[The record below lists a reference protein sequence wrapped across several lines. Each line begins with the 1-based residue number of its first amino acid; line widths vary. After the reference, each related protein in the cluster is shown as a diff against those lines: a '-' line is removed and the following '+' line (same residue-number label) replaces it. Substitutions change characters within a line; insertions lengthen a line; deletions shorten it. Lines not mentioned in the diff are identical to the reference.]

1 MNFRFRIL
9 LLLLLVPVWARGQ
22 ELRSALPLEDGFL
35 AAGECLAWL
44 DAEGNVLK
52 THPVEV
58 PLVSLAES
66 NGQIY
71 ALDTLGREVL
81 RLSSDGEVQERDK
94 PPVVGR
100 LRALASNRDM
110 LMAVTDAGEILTRY
124 DGRNWK
130 VVAFNMQYAGY
141 YPRMSWTAVAAGGG
155 SIMVAGVREDGTPA
169 AFVSSRGTVWSQR
182 EVDYPEKLDCKPVSL
197 SYDELRDRFCLTGT
211 GGVLLEMPGC
221 SHCNS
226 LKRYPVDTLYA
237 RACSGFKILLLGS
250 DGFRK
255 VE

>member
-1 MNFRFRIL
+1 MNLRFRIL
-9 LLLLLVPVWARGQ
+9 PLLLLVSIWARGQ

-58 PLVSLAES
+58 PLVSMADCG
-66 NGQIY
+66 GQTY
-71 ALDTLGREVL
+71 ALDTLGREIL
-81 RLSSDGEVQERDK
+81 RLSPDGEIEERIK
-94 PPVVGR
+94 PPVAGR
-100 LRALASNRDM
+100 LRALASNRGM
-110 LMAVTDAGEILTRY
+110 LMAVTDVGEILTRY

-141 YPRMSWTAVAAGGG
+141 YPRMTWTAVAAGGG

-182 EVDYPEKLDCKPVSL
+182 ELDYPEKLDCRPVSL

-237 RACSGFKILLLGS
+237 RACSGFKVLLLGS
-250 DGFRK
+250 GGFRK

>member
-1 MNFRFRIL
+1 MNLRFRIL
-9 LLLLLVPVWARGQ
+9 PLLLLVSVWARGQ

-100 LRALASNRDM
+100 LRALASNRGM

-141 YPRMSWTAVAAGGG
+141 
-155 SIMVAGVREDGTPA
+155 
-169 AFVSSRGTVWSQR
+169 
-182 EVDYPEKLDCKPVSL
+182 
-197 SYDELRDRFCLTGT
+197 
-211 GGVLLEMPGC
+211 
-221 SHCNS
+221 
-226 LKRYPVDTLYA
+226 
-237 RACSGFKILLLGS
+237 
-250 DGFRK
+250 
-255 VE
+255 